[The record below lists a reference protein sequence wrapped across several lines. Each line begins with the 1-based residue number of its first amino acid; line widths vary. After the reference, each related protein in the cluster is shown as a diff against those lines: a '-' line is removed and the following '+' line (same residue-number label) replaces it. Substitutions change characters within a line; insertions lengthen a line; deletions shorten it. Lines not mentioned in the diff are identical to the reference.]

1 VTNPQLDALVVGAG
15 VSGLTTAVCLAE
27 AGLSV
32 AIRTDRRPDETTSSV
47 AGAIW
52 GPHLVERS
60 DRVTRWGAE
69 TLAVLTDL
77 AGDPATGVH
86 MISGVEASR
95 AATDFPHWGHVLGNV
110 SPADPAGLPGGFV
123 AGWRYTAPAASMT
136 VYLEYLLARFR
147 RAGGTLQTAAVT
159 SLAGVARDTTARVI
173 VNCPGVGAHDL
184 VPDPA
189 VTPVRGQVVV
199 AANPGITEF
208 FIGPSDDTAELI
220 YLFPHGDVVILGGTE
235 LRGNWSL
242 DPDPPTAERILRDC
256 TSIDPRL
263 ATTRILAHRVGL
275 RPVRPQ
281 VRLESETLDT
291 GQVVMHNYGHGGAG
305 ITLSW
310 GCARDVLAAL
320 AAQPG
325 PWKPGP

>member
-1 VTNPQLDALVVGAG
+1 MTNPELDVLVVGAG
-15 VSGLTTAVCLAE
+15 ISGLTTAVCLAE
-27 AGLSV
+27 AGLTV
-32 AIRTDRRPDETTSSV
+32 AIRTDRLPHETTSSV

-86 MISGVEASR
+86 MVSGVEASR
-95 AATDFPHWGHVLGNV
+95 SATGFPHWGHVLGTL

-147 RAGGTLQTAAVT
+147 RAGGRLQRATVT
-159 SLAGVARDTTARVI
+159 SLAGAARDTTARAI
-173 VNCPGVGAHDL
+173 VNCPGIGARDL

-208 FIGPSDDTAELI
+208 FIGPSDETAELI

-242 DPDPPTAERILRDC
+242 DPHPPTAERIRRDC
-256 TSIDPRL
+256 AIIDPRL
-263 ATTRILAHRVGL
+263 ATTRIIAHRVGL

-291 GQVVMHNYGHGGAG
+291 GQLVVHNYGHGGAG

-310 GCARDVLAAL
+310 GCAREVLAAL
-320 AAQPG
+320 A
-325 PWKPGP
+325 